1 MGESARLGPTAT
13 RGMRGRCDDIYRAT
27 AGGPEGRQAPTPEP
41 SNCIPNPPAVVLMAT
56 DGNVPHLPP
65 SCVFVGTGY
74 DFVRLGTCWSPTV
87 HRITSGLSS
96 PTIQECADWTAAT
109 ARCSDYFTLD
119 PGNNN
124 WCGCGVANTANAQCN
139 EDGGVAHDSSRV
151 YQLRNGEFFP

>member
-1 MGESARLGPTAT
+1 MFLSEWERARASDQQPREGCAVDAT
-13 RGMRGRCDDIYRAT
+13 IYRAT
-27 AGGPEGRQAPTPEP
+27 AGGPEGRRAPTPEP

-74 DFVRLGTCWSPTV
+74 DFVRPGTCWSPTV

-109 ARCSDYFTLD
+109 AQCSDYFTLD

-139 EDGGVAHDSSRV
+139 DTF
-151 YQLRNGEFFP
+151 L